1 MTRGLFCRIRMPTPI
16 ATPVRAASRFAP
28 SSASQPR
35 RAAAGTCNTTRRF
48 LSLPSAAPSPR
59 WTLQLKSSEHGNRDA
74 MPHLIVLYSAN
85 LESETDMSALCRRL
99 ADAML
104 TMQDEQRQQVF
115 PTGGVRVFAYP
126 ASHYA
131 VADGQRDYAF
141 VYLNL
146 RMGRGRTAA
155 IKQRAGETLL
165 AAAKA
170 HFEPLF
176 ATRYIDRKSTRLNS
190 SHLGTSYAVFCLKKK
205 TLT

>member
-1 MTRGLFCRIRMPTPI
+1 
-16 ATPVRAASRFAP
+16 
-28 SSASQPR
+28 
-35 RAAAGTCNTTRRF
+35 
-48 LSLPSAAPSPR
+48 
-59 WTLQLKSSEHGNRDA
+59 

-85 LESETDMSALCRRL
+85 LESETDMRALCRRL

-104 TMQDEQRQQVF
+104 TVQDEQRQQVF

-155 IKQRAGETLL
+155 IKQHAGETLL

-176 ATRYIDRKSTRLNS
+176 ATRYIGLTLQVDEGREVFDAKHSTIHPLFRKP
-190 SHLGTSYAVFCLKKK
+190 
-205 TLT
+205 